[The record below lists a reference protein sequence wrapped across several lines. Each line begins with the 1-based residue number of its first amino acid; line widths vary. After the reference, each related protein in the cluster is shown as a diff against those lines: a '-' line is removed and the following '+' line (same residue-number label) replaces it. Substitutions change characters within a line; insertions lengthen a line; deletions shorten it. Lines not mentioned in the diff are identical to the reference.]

1 MVELKYDKVTN
12 IEIGYDAANHVT
24 ITNVLYFAERVVSVD
39 GDMVDELSMI
49 NDFTPGGIHQ
59 NHSYLELEMSLDT
72 DWLTDTTN
80 PATRWAYTQQT
91 ETGVAA
97 SRAIKEAAANSSIQ
111 WFLVTVRE
119 YDGSVT
125 TLQYADEDTNVL
137 WCTGETSEFTNE
149 DGARHQPVTFKFICL
164 QDVDRTEV

>member
-12 IEIGYDAANHVT
+12 IEIGYTAAEHVT

-49 NDFTPGGIHQ
+49 NDYVPGGLHQ
-59 NHSYLELEMSLDT
+59 NHKYLELEMALDT
-72 DWLTDTTN
+72 DWLTDTTD
-80 PATRWAYTQQT
+80 PATRWAYTQP
-91 ETGVAA
+91 VNAA
-97 SRAIKEAAANSSIQ
+97 GTKFAIDEDGANTAIE

-119 YDGSVT
+119 YDGTAT
-125 TLQYADEDTNVL
+125 TLEYAAVDTNVL

-164 QDVDRTEV
+164 QDVVRG